1 MQHVNDDEGPPV
13 EHSSDQPPAP
23 GPSDAR
29 WHDGVS
35 IQRWRLRNFKSVRSA
50 DVELSPLT
58 LLVGA
63 NSAGKSSLLQSI
75 LAVSQAVHATGD
87 LFPLNGGTVRLGTVE
102 QNRYAGPSDAPPETI
117 CLGAHF
123 RIGEAVPG
131 RSALAYR
138 RRLAQQRRAV
148 PRTHVDWDVTLGDS
162 PPEQSGRALI
172 REVGVTVTHESPAQG
187 DLFDGVLSGAELR
200 ASAVAA
206 ERDGARGRR
215 YVYQGTWRSRG
226 RVRDLTDVLL
236 SGGLPVRGWVLADRA
251 TVLWEI
257 WRDVYLQT
265 VRFLSTPAGSPKNR
279 PEVSAERLLA
289 AAVDDVVAA
298 LAEHEEELAADFDFE
313 TVVRLALR
321 DRYVEPRHEAADTN
335 LLYSSDFAAS
345 VIDALQARGVSGLV
359 ATRDDLDDV
368 ALPVGQVIE
377 FLRTSVRYLG
387 PLREDPRV
395 VYQDSPE
402 AGNGYVGAKGEFCAA
417 VLQNSGGLLVRA
429 PLPDQELGANRQVRL
444 SRAVDA
450 WAKFLEI
457 GDAVS
462 TADQGRL
469 GLELQVR
476 QEHVRIPL
484 DLTSVGT
491 GVSQILPVL
500 VMCLQAPV
508 GSLLMIEQPEL
519 HLNPRVQQ
527 RLADFLLA
535 VAASGRQ
542 LIVETHSEYLISRLR
557 LRVAKDPTDEV
568 RQTVGLL
575 FAERSDGSTDYRQVE
590 TNEFGGLENWPAN
603 FFDQSAEEAQNILRA
618 AVVKRRARQSRDGD
632 QGPA

>member
-1 MQHVNDDEGPPV
+1 MTDDKGHPV
-13 EHSSDQPPAP
+13 EHSSDQSAAA
-23 GPSDAR
+23 GHSKAR

-50 DVELSPLT
+50 DIELSPLT

-75 LAVSQAVHATGD
+75 LAVSQAVHAAGD

-102 QNRYAGPSDAPPETI
+102 QNRYAGPGDAPPETI
-117 CLGAHF
+117 CLGARF

-138 RRLAQQRRAV
+138 RRLAQQRRSV
-148 PRTHVDWDVTLGDS
+148 VRTHVDWDVTLGDS
-162 PPEQSGRALI
+162 PPEQSGHAMI
-172 REVGVTVTHESPAQG
+172 REVGVTVTHESPAQA
-187 DLFDGVLSGAELR
+187 DLFDGVLTGAELR
-200 ASAVAA
+200 AAAVDAG
-206 ERDGARGRR
+206 RGGAQGRQR
-215 YVYQGTWRSRG
+215 QAFQGKWRSAG
-226 RVRDLTDVLL
+226 RERDLTDVMLH
-236 SGGLPVRGWVLADRA
+236 GGLPVRGWVLAERA
-251 TVLWEI
+251 AVLWEI

-265 VRFLSTPAGSPKNR
+265 VRFAGTPASARRSR
-279 PEVSAERLLA
+279 PEVSTERLLA
-289 AAVDDVVAA
+289 AAVEDVVAV

-321 DRYVEPRHEAADTN
+321 DRYVEPRREAADTN
-335 LLYSSDFAAS
+335 LLYSSDFAAA
-345 VIDALQARGVSGLV
+345 VMDALQARGVSGLV

-368 ALPVGQVIE
+368 ALPVGQVLD

-417 VLQNSGGLLVRA
+417 VLQNSGAVLVPA
-429 PLPDQELGANRQVRL
+429 PLPGRDLGVNTQVRL
-444 SRAVDA
+444 SHAVDA

-457 GDAVS
+457 GDAVT

-476 QEHVRIPL
+476 QENVRIAL

-557 LRVAKDPTDEV
+557 LRVAKDPIDEV

-590 TNEFGGLENWPAN
+590 TNEFGGLENWPVN

-618 AVVKRRARQSRDGD
+618 AVVKRRARQAADVD
-632 QGPA
+632 DGPA

>member
-1 MQHVNDDEGPPV
+1 MENDSGQPPV
-13 EHSSDQPPAP
+13 PRPPDAP
-23 GPSDAR
+23 
-29 WHDGVS
+29 WHNGVS

-50 DVELSPLT
+50 DVHLSPLT

-75 LAVSQAVHATGD
+75 LAVSQAVHAAGD

-102 QNRYAGPSDAPPETI
+102 QNRYAGPGDAPPETI
-117 CLGAHF
+117 CLGARF

-131 RSALAYR
+131 RSALAFR
-138 RRLAQQRRAV
+138 RRLAQQRRSV
-148 PRTHVDWDVTLGDS
+148 VRTHVDWDLTLGDS
-162 PPEQSGRALI
+162 PPEQSGHATI
-172 REVGVTVTHESPAQG
+172 REVGVLVTHDSPEQG
-187 DLFDGVLSGAELR
+187 DLFDGALTGAELR
-200 ASAVAA
+200 AAAAAVDVG
-206 ERDGARGRR
+206 RGGAQGRR
-215 YVYQGTWRSRG
+215 RHAFQGKLRSAG
-226 RVRDLTDVLL
+226 RERDLTDVLL
-236 SGGLPVRGWVLADRA
+236 HGGLPVRGWVLAERA
-251 TVLWEI
+251 AVLWEI

-265 VRFLSTPAGSPKNR
+265 VRFAGTPASARKSR
-279 PEVSAERLLA
+279 REVSADRLLA
-289 AAVDDVVAA
+289 AAVEDVLTV
-298 LAEHEEELAADFDFE
+298 LAEHGEELAADLDFE

-321 DRYVEPRHEAADTN
+321 ERYAEPRPEAADTN
-335 LLYSSDFAAS
+335 LLYSSDFAVA
-345 VIDALQARGVSGLV
+345 VIDALQGKGVSGLV
-359 ATRDDLDDV
+359 ATRDDLEDV
-368 ALPVGQVIE
+368 ALPVRQVLD

-417 VLQNSGGLLVRA
+417 VLQNSGGVPVAA
-429 PLPDQELGANRQVRL
+429 PLPGRDLGVNTQVRL
-444 SRAVDA
+444 SHAVDA

-457 GDAVS
+457 GDAVT

-476 QEHVRIPL
+476 QENVRIAL

-557 LRVAKDPTDEV
+557 LRVAKDPSDEV

-575 FAERSDGSTDYRQVE
+575 FAERSDGSTDYRRVE

-618 AVVKRRARQSRDGD
+618 AVVKRRARQSREGD